1 MSLPATFHY
10 RFPNAER
17 IVSARVDPGELVP
30 HIQHFYGAYRC
41 AAPPAGAVAGESLAV
56 ARQGDAYRVSAA
68 SGTWEAE
75 TAGDAVLFY
84 EYELTDELLR
94 DAGAFVQ
101 LHGAALCRGQLC
113 LLIIGPSGAGKSTL
127 ALGLS
132 LAGWQPLADDAL
144 LIDPRD
150 GGVRPFDRSIRVHEA
165 SLRALEV
172 QAERVPGA
180 RLCEPYLWLAPSPDP
195 DRAAGQPDA
204 VVFLKEG
211 AETALAPLSA
221 GVTLRELLAARLSD
235 RPHRDFDCL
244 AGLAARVPGYHLSI
258 ASFTAALAELVRL

>member
-1 MSLPATFHY
+1 VSLPATFHY

-30 HIQHFYGAYRC
+30 HIQPFYGAYRC
-41 AAPPAGAVAGESLAV
+41 A
-56 ARQGDAYRVSAA
+56 
-68 SGTWEAE
+68 
-75 TAGDAVLFY
+75 
-84 EYELTDELLR
+84 
-94 DAGAFVQ
+94 
-101 LHGAALCRGQLC
+101 
-113 LLIIGPSGAGKSTL
+113 SGAGKSTL

-144 LIDPRD
+144 LIDPED

-180 RLCEPYLWLAPSPDP
+180 RLCEPYLWLAPRPDP
-195 DRAAGQPDA
+195 DRPACHPDA
-204 VVFLKEG
+204 VVFLKKG